1 MLSNNGVFM
10 EDLTNMIKPV
20 VHYTGKARFYEVE
33 ADDGFVE
40 YARVYGLDH
49 PILGKDN
56 IRTSLVVKKHGDG
69 SFETLNTIYR
79 PLNDT

>member
-1 MLSNNGVFM
+1 M

-20 VHYTGKARFYEVE
+20 VHYTGKAKFYEVE

-49 PILGKDN
+49 PVLGKAD

-69 SFETLNTIYR
+69 SFETLNTLYR
-79 PLNDT
+79 PLKEKT

>member
-1 MLSNNGVFM
+1 M

-56 IRTSLVVKKHGDG
+56 IRTSIVLKKFSDG
-69 SFETLNTIYR
+69 SFETMNTVYR
-79 PLNDT
+79 PLNDS

>member
-1 MLSNNGVFM
+1 M

-33 ADDGFVE
+33 ADDGFAE
-40 YARVYGLDH
+40 YARVHGLDH

-56 IRTSLVVKKHGDG
+56 IRTSLVVKKFSDG

>member
-1 MLSNNGVFM
+1 M

-20 VHYTGKARFYEVE
+20 VHYTGKAKFYEVE

-49 PILGKDN
+49 PVLGKDN
-56 IRTSLVVKKHGDG
+56 IRTSLVVKKFSDG
-69 SFETLNTIYR
+69 SFETLNTLYR

>member
-1 MLSNNGVFM
+1 M

-20 VHYTGKARFYEVE
+20 VHYIGKAIFYEVE

-40 YARVYGLDH
+40 YARVYGVDH

-56 IRTSLVVKKHGDG
+56 IRTSLVVKKFSDG
-69 SFETLNTIYR
+69 SFETLNTVYR
-79 PLNDT
+79 PAKEQV

>member
-1 MLSNNGVFM
+1 M

-20 VHYTGKARFYEVE
+20 VHYTGKARFYEIE
-33 ADDGFVE
+33 ADDGYVGE
-40 YARVYGLDH
+40 YARVQGLDH

-56 IRTSLVVKKHGDG
+56 IRTSLVVKKFTDG

>member
-1 MLSNNGVFM
+1 M
-10 EDLTNMIKPV
+10 ENLTNMIKPV
-20 VHYTGKARFYEVE
+20 VHYIGKARFYEVE
-33 ADDGFVE
+33 VDDGFAE
-40 YARVYGLDH
+40 YARVYGVDH

-79 PLNDT
+79 PLNDS

>member
-1 MLSNNGVFM
+1 M

-40 YARVYGLDH
+40 YARVHGLDH
-49 PILGKDN
+49 PILGKDD
-56 IRTSLVVKKHGDG
+56 IRTSIVLKKFSDG
-69 SFETLNTIYR
+69 SFETMNTVYR
-79 PLNDT
+79 PAKCHLSILL